1 MNGICRFR
9 YNIFN
14 SMIDLIQIFCHLRK
28 CNIKKQRKKD
38 QITNNHE
45 KCLVISDQLPVKMN
59 RRLFIYIQKYQN
71 IYKSSGKTVIINSID
86 HKLKQ
91 YPPYQNGKRCDQHRL
106 KEDTEF

>member
-1 MNGICRFR
+1 MKGICRFR

-28 CNIKKQRKKD
+28 RNIKKQRNKD

-45 KCLVISDQLPVKMN
+45 KCLVISDQLPVKMD

-86 HKLKQ
+86 HKFKQ
-91 YPPYQNGKRCDQHRL
+91 YPSYQNGKRCDQHRL
-106 KEDTEF
+106 QEDTEF